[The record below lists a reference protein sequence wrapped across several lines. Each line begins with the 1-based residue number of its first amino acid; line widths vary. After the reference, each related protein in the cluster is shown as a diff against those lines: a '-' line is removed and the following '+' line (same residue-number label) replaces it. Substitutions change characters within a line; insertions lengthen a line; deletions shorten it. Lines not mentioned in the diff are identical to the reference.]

1 MRDVNK
7 VLLRGVVSDAP
18 RTKVFDDGRKL
29 VNLNVKTVT
38 MESDETGAMRQRPA
52 WHRVVVRG
60 DRNTEVAEGMA
71 PDSPVYVEGKLRTRK
86 FRNREGEDVYSTEVS
101 ADIVRTAETAEP
113 NINRSMVLGNLGQTP
128 ELRKFD
134 SFMVMNLR
142 IATSETWSRRDGEQ
156 GEQTEW
162 HQVSVYGDL
171 AQRLDGQLEKG
182 QRVSAAGLL
191 QSRKFTDRSGRER
204 RVTETRADT
213 VLSSGNQVRGR
224 SGGSSRRS
232 EGSRSEG
239 SRRGEE
245 RASEDPW
252 KPSGVD
258 TDDNGEDVV
267 PF

>member
-182 QRVSAAGLL
+182 QRVSAAGPAPEPEVHRPERAGAAGDGNPRRHG
-191 QSRKFTDRSGRER
+191 SFEREP
-204 RVTETRADT
+204 
-213 VLSSGNQVRGR
+213 
-224 SGGSSRRS
+224 
-232 EGSRSEG
+232 GSRPVRRFVASVGGFPVGGFPPRRRAGFRG
-239 SRRGEE
+239 SLEAERGGHG
-245 RASEDPW
+245 RQR
-252 KPSGVD
+252 
-258 TDDNGEDVV
+258 
-267 PF
+267 